1 MSVVQ
6 EHIADSFI
14 KLLTAHSYSKIT
26 IQMICDNTPASR
38 NAFYYYFEN
47 KEKLV
52 AWICHRDYMKYCVP
66 YFKIRTEN
74 IGVQSMFSYLQKE
87 KKLYTALYDIDGGV
101 LLQNCL
107 TRVYREGVS
116 REIINDYA
124 DPVYGNQSKVDVRL
138 FSRYISAGIV
148 AIIMFW
154 IENDMTIP
162 VEDLARDITIMMAAS
177 PNDILTKYLF

>member
-6 EHIADSFI
+6 EHIAGSFI
-14 KLLTAHSYSKIT
+14 NLLKTHSYSKIT

-52 AWICHRDYMKYCVP
+52 EWICRRDYMEHCVP

-74 IGVQSMFSYLQKE
+74 IGVKSMFSYLQKE
-87 KKLYTALYDIDGGV
+87 KKFYTAIYDIDGGV

-124 DPVYGNQSKVDVRL
+124 NPVGGNQAKVDLRL
-138 FSRYISAGIV
+138 FSRYISAGVV
-148 AIIMFW
+148 AVIMFW
-154 IENDMTIP
+154 IENDMSIP
-162 VEDLARDITIMMAAS
+162 VEELARDIAIMMTAS
-177 PNDILTKYLF
+177 PDGILTKHLF

>member
-1 MSVVQ
+1 VSVVQ

-14 KLLTAHSYSKIT
+14 NLLRTRSYSKIT

-52 AWICHRDYMKYCVP
+52 EWICRRDYIKNCVP

-87 KKLYTALYDIDGGV
+87 KKFYTAIYDIDGGV

-107 TRVYREGVS
+107 TKVYREGVS
-116 REIINDYA
+116 REIIDDYA
-124 DPVYGNQSKVDVRL
+124 NPVHGNQPKIDLRL
-138 FSRYISAGIV
+138 FSRYISAGVV
-148 AIIMFW
+148 AVIMFW
-154 IENDMTIP
+154 IENDMAIP
-162 VEDLARDITIMMAAS
+162 IEDLAGDITTMMAAS